1 MRGEGKKFHFDK
13 NFNFF
18 SEGFF
23 MRFLELPDP
32 MKRLK
37 IHEKFTLGSSPNHLQ
52 GKKPNRT
59 ILTGQEE
66 VELQKEV
73 TFS

>member
-1 MRGEGKKFHFDK
+1 
-13 NFNFF
+13 
-18 SEGFF
+18 

-52 GKKPNRT
+52 GKKSKSDNFNWT
-59 ILTGQEE
+59 DQAE